1 MIDLYYW
8 PTPNGWKISIML
20 EECGLP
26 YRMVPVNIGKGEQFT
41 PQFLAISPN
50 NRMPA
55 IVDQAPDDGG
65 APISVFESGAIL
77 IYLAEKTGRFMPT
90 EPRARM
96 QVLQWLM
103 WQMGGLGPMAGQ
115 NGHFLL
121 YAPEKVPYAIDRY
134 GKEVNRLYGVLD
146 AQLGRTGAFVAGA
159 DYSIADMAIFPWVR
173 THKAQQ
179 VPLEDFPNIQRWY
192 NALFERA
199 ATKRGLDL
207 GKELRAGML
216 TEDARKALFGQ
227 TAQSVRA
234 GEHRLDGE
242 HPPAARTACRSAF
255 PLAGGNTGG
264 PA

>member
-1 MIDLYYW
+1 MVLTFFNTMIQHDKSYPMIDFYYW

-26 YRMVPVNIGKGEQFT
+26 YNFKPVNIGKGEQFA
-41 PQFLAISPN
+41 PSFLAISPN

-55 IVDQAPDDGG
+55 IVDHAPAGGG
-65 APISVFESGAIL
+65 APVAVFESGAIL
-77 IYLAEKTGRFMPT
+77 QYLADKTGRFLPADV
-90 EPRARM
+90 RGRY

-121 YAPEKVPYAIDRY
+121 YAPEKIPYAIDRY
-134 GKEVNRLYGVLD
+134 GKEVDRLYGVLD
-146 AQLGRTGAFVAGA
+146 KQLAATQAYVADA

-179 VPLEDFPNIQRWY
+179 VDLNKFPHVQRWY
-192 NALFERA
+192 NALFERPA
-199 ATKRGLDL
+199 IKRGLDL
-207 GKELRAGML
+207 GKELRAPAL

-227 TAQSVRA
+227 T
-234 GEHRLDGE
+234 
-242 HPPAARTACRSAF
+242 SASIQ
-255 PLAGGNTGG
+255 TG
-264 PA
+264 AHKHD